1 VTGSSGRVATAGSEA
16 IAATPAA
23 LTSPGE
29 TGRGSE
35 SDTRLAPGAVAMVP
49 TNGPHAAGMAPAPR
63 DATGIPAV
71 AGTVVGTA
79 IEGAGRAPAS
89 IAGTTL
95 RILVAE
101 DNPVNQR
108 VATAML
114 KRRGHQVTIAG
125 NGAEAVRCAA
135 TQAFDA
141 VFMDVQMPELD
152 GLEATQ
158 AIRRA
163 EAGTGRHLPI
173 IAMTAHA
180 MNGDRERCLAAG
192 MDDYLTKPVSI
203 AGIDR
208 VLTALAAGKAA

>member
-1 VTGSSGRVATAGSEA
+1 VVS
-16 IAATPAA
+16 
-23 LTSPGE
+23 
-29 TGRGSE
+29 
-35 SDTRLAPGAVAMVP
+35 
-49 TNGPHAAGMAPAPR
+49 
-63 DATGIPAV
+63 
-71 AGTVVGTA
+71 GTVLSV
-79 IEGAGRAPAS
+79 
-89 IAGTTL
+89 
-95 RILVAE
+95 LVAE

-114 KRRGHQVTIAG
+114 KRRGHQVTIAD
-125 NGAEAVRCAA
+125 NGAEAVRLVAA
-135 TQAFDA
+135 QAFDA

-158 AIRRA
+158 AIRRS
-163 EAGTGRHLPI
+163 EAGTGQRLPI

-208 VLTALAAGKAA
+208 VLTALAAAKAA

>member
-1 VTGSSGRVATAGSEA
+1 MPPVTDTASTVEL
-16 IAATPAA
+16 PR
-23 LTSPGE
+23 TSRN
-29 TGRGSE
+29 T
-35 SDTRLAPGAVAMVP
+35 AVS
-49 TNGPHAAGMAPAPR
+49 
-63 DATGIPAV
+63 
-71 AGTVVGTA
+71 
-79 IEGAGRAPAS
+79 AS
-89 IAGTTL
+89 L
-95 RILVAE
+95 NILVAE

-114 KRRGHQVTIAG
+114 KRRGHRISVAV
-125 NGAEAVRCAA
+125 NGAEAVRMAA
-135 TQAFDA
+135 AEAFDV
-141 VFMDVQMPELD
+141 VFMDVQMPEMD

-163 EAGTGRHLPI
+163 EAGSGHRLPV

-208 VLTALAAGKAA
+208 VLAAVTRTRAA